1 MLSSNRTA
9 ILRTAVVAC
18 LLAASGAG
26 VAPSAPA
33 QVAPSAHAPSSHAPP
48 VAEARPVTL
57 ERHGHVRTDPYFWL
71 RERENPEVIA
81 YLEAE
86 NAYFDEQM
94 APLRALQDE
103 LFEEIRERIPQDDAS
118 VPYRLGGYTYYRRYE
133 EGHQYPIFARRST
146 EPGSSEQVLL
156 DVNRLA
162 EGHDYYAAAYGFR
175 SISPDGR
182 YLAWSADTA
191 GRRFYTTRFLDM
203 ETGEML
209 GESIPDVTGNLA
221 WANDGRTVF
230 YAKQDPETL
239 RWDRIY
245 RHELGTDPSADVL
258 VFEEPDETFT
268 AFVTKTR
275 DDRYVLIGSV
285 QTLASEWRYLDA
297 DHPRG
302 EFEVFEP
309 RRRDHE
315 YDIEHAGDRFYI
327 RTNLDAENFRLV
339 STPETA
345 TTAENWREEIGH
357 RDDVFVAGFDVF
369 RDHLVVTERSGGLE
383 RLRVRPLAD
392 PRGEHYVEFED
403 PAYMVSL
410 GDNPRFDTD
419 TLRFVYQSPAVPA
432 TTYDYDMTGRGR
444 VLLKQDEVRGGFD
457 AANYRTERLTV
468 PARDGAGVPV
478 TLVYRVDRFSPDG
491 THPLLLYGYGSYGA
505 SIPPYF
511 DAERISLLDRGF
523 AYAIA
528 HVRGSQTLGRRWYRD
543 GKLFEKKNTFTDFID
558 VGDYLVAEGWA
569 DPGRLFAMGGSA
581 GGLLMGAV
589 INMRPEL
596 FRGVIAHVPWVDIVT
611 TMLDSSIPLTTNEY
625 DEWGDPNDPEY
636 YDYMLSYSPYD
647 NVEAQAYPAL
657 LVTTG
662 LNDSQVQYWE
672 PAKWVAKLRAL
683 KTDDNLLLLHTN
695 MGAGHGG
702 ASGRYDR
709 YRETARDWAFLLH
722 LAGTPALV
730 P

>member
-1 MLSSNRTA
+1 MRDVLLRKHFVSPFPGGLAIGCMLALATA
-9 ILRTAVVAC
+9 AV
-18 LLAASGAG
+18 AS
-26 VAPSAPA
+26 A
-33 QVAPSAHAPSSHAPP
+33 QVVQPP
-48 VAEARPVTL
+48 IAEPRPMTL
-57 ERHGHVRTDPYFWL
+57 EKHDRVRVDPYFWL
-71 RERENPEVIA
+71 RERDNPEVIA

-86 NAYFDEQM
+86 NAYFDAQM

-103 LFEEIRERIPQDDAS
+103 LFREIRERIPQDDAS
-118 VPYRLGGYTYYRRYE
+118 VPYRLGNYSYYRRYE
-133 EGHQYPIFARRST
+133 EGHQYPVFARRAGA
-146 EPGSSEQVLL
+146 PGAAEQILL

-162 EGHDYYAAAYGFR
+162 EDHEYYAAIYGSG

-182 YLAWSADTA
+182 YLAWSADTE
-191 GRRFYTTRFLDM
+191 GRRFYTLRFLDM
-203 ETGEML
+203 TTGEML
-209 GESIPDVTGNLA
+209 GESIRDVTGNLA
-221 WANDGRTVF
+221 WADGRTVF
-230 YAKQDPETL
+230 YAKQDTGTL

-245 RHELGTDPSADVL
+245 RHELETDPAGDVL
-258 VFEEPDETFT
+258 VYEEPDETFT
-268 AFVTKTR
+268 TFVTKSR
-275 DDRYVLIGSV
+275 DGRFVLIGSS
-285 QTLASEWRYLDA
+285 QTLASEWRFLDA
-297 DHPRG
+297 KDPHG
-302 EFEVFEP
+302 EFRVFEP
-309 RRRDHE
+309 RRRGHE
-315 YDIEHAGDRFYI
+315 YDVEHAGDRFYI

-345 TTAENWREEIGH
+345 TSAGDWREEISH
-357 RDDVFVAGFDVF
+357 RDDVFLAGFDVF
-369 RDHLVVTERSGGLE
+369 QDHLVVTERAEGLD
-383 RLRVRPLAD
+383 RLRIRPWAD
-392 PRGEHYVEFED
+392 PAAEHYVTFDD

-432 TTYDYDMTGRGR
+432 TTYDYDMTSRER

-457 AANYRTERLTV
+457 PANYRTERLAV
-468 PARDGAGVPV
+468 PARDGARVPV
-478 TLVYRVDRFSPDG
+478 TLVYRVDRFAKDG
-491 THPLLLYGYGSYGA
+491 AHPLLLYGYGSYGA
-505 SIPPYF
+505 SVPPYF
-511 DAERISLLDRGF
+511 DPERLSLLDRGF

-528 HVRGSQTLGRRWYRD
+528 HIRGSQTLGRRWYEN

-558 VGDYLVAEGWA
+558 VGEYLVAEDWA
-569 DPGRLFAMGGSA
+569 DRRRLFAMGGSA

-596 FRGVIAHVPWVDIVT
+596 FQGVVAHVPWVDIVT

-636 YDYMLSYSPYD
+636 YEYMLSYSPYD
-647 NVEAQAYPAL
+647 NVEAKAYPAL

-722 LAGTPALV
+722 LATPALV